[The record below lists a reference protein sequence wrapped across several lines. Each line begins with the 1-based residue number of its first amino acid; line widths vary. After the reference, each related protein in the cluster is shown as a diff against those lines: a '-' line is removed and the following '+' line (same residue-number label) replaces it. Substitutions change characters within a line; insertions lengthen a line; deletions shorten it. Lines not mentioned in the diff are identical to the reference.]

1 MRQAGRDRRGAAGTL
16 GGPGP
21 AAGAAVDNAGMA
33 TPFPAA
39 GSVRSAPGAGPEAP
53 ASPRRGAPPDAPPPS
68 AASLALARRIAEA
81 VQAAGGWIGFEDY
94 MARALYTPGLGYYSR
109 GDRQFGRLAA
119 DGSDFVTAPELSPHF
134 GRALAAQVAE
144 ALAATGVDEVWEFG
158 GGSGALAADL
168 LNRLHALGA
177 APRRYTLVDL
187 SGTLRARQQAT
198 LAERVPALAGCV
210 AWAEALPATMQGV
223 VVANELLDALP
234 VVLLHWDGRQ
244 WLERGVA
251 LASDARP
258 AGAAAAP
265 GAPPAPGHPPAAVA
279 PPRFAWADRP
289 TALRPPL
296 SDAHPG
302 FPPGAT
308 VELARQATA
317 WIASLGERLQRG
329 AAFLIDYGFP
339 EAEFFHPQRH
349 AGTLMCHRAHRA
361 DPDPLEAPGDKD
373 ITAHVDFT
381 ALALAAQDA
390 GFEVLG
396 YTSQA
401 RFLLNCGLLEGLPDG
416 AELPALAAR
425 AAAARLVHEHE
436 MGELFKVLGLVK
448 CPPGPAFEALG
459 FRQGD
464 RSHRL

>member
-1 MRQAGRDRRGAAGTL
+1 M
-16 GGPGP
+16 
-21 AAGAAVDNAGMA
+21 
-33 TPFPAA
+33 
-39 GSVRSAPGAGPEAP
+39 
-53 ASPRRGAPPDAPPPS
+53 
-68 AASLALARRIAEA
+68 
-81 VQAAGGWIGFEDY
+81 GFEDY

-109 GDRQFGRLAA
+109 GDRQFGTLAA

-158 GGSGALAADL
+158 AGSGALAADL
-168 LNRLHALGA
+168 LNGLHALGT
-177 APRRYTLVDL
+177 APRRYTIVDV
-187 SGTLRARQQAT
+187 SGTLRARQQTT
-198 LAERVPALAGCV
+198 LAERAPALAGRV
-210 AWAEALPATMQGV
+210 TWADALPAAMQGV
-223 VVANELLDALP
+223 VVANELIDALP
-234 VVLLHWDGRQ
+234 VALLHWDGAQ

-251 LASDARP
+251 LAP
-258 AGAAAAP
+258 AASPEAAP
-265 GAPPAPGHPPAAVA
+265 A
-279 PPRFAWADRP
+279 FAWADRP

-296 SDAHPG
+296 PEDHPG

-317 WIASLGERLQRG
+317 WVASLGERMQRG

-361 DPDPLEAPGDKD
+361 DPDPLDAPGDKD

-401 RFLLNCGLLEGLPDG
+401 RFLINCGLLDLLPQG
-416 AELPALAAR
+416 ADLPALAAR
-425 AAAARLVHEHE
+425 AAAARLINEHE
-436 MGELFKVLGLVK
+436 MGELFKVIGLVK
-448 CPPGPAFEALG
+448 APPGPAFDARG
-459 FRQGD
+459 FRTGD

>member
-1 MRQAGRDRRGAAGTL
+1 MQ
-16 GGPGP
+16 
-21 AAGAAVDNAGMA
+21 
-33 TPFPAA
+33 TPPRTP
-39 GSVRSAPGAGPEAP
+39 GSVRSPSAP
-53 ASPRRGAPPDAPPPS
+53 AADPSANPRGTARADTPPPPS
-68 AASLALARRIAEA
+68 PASLVLARQIAEA
-81 VQAAGGWIGFEDY
+81 LQAAGGWMGFEDY

-109 GDRQFGRLAA
+109 GDRQFGTLAT

-158 GGSGALAADL
+158 AGSGALAAEL
-168 LNRLHALGA
+168 LNGLAALGA
-177 APRRYTLVDL
+177 APRRYTIVDL
-187 SGTLRARQQAT
+187 SGTLRAKQQAT
-198 LAERVPALAGCV
+198 LQARAPALADRV
-210 AWAEALPATMQGV
+210 VWADALPAAMQGV
-223 VVANELLDALP
+223 VVGNELLDALP
-234 VVLLHWDGRQ
+234 VALLHWDGAQ

-251 LASDARP
+251 LAAKARP
-258 AGAAAAP
+258 ADP
-265 GAPPAPGHPPAAVA
+265 GASPAASPAADATPGFV
-279 PPRFAWADRP
+279 WADRP
-289 TALRPPL
+289 TTLRPPL
-296 SDAHPG
+296 DPG

-317 WIASLGERLQRG
+317 WLASLGERLQRG

-361 DPDPLEAPGDKD
+361 DPDPLDAPGDKD

-381 ALALAAQDA
+381 AVAVAAQDA

-401 RFLLNCGLLEGLPDG
+401 RFLINCGLLGLLPQG
-416 AELPALAAR
+416 ADLPALAAR
-425 AAAARLVHEHE
+425 AAAARLVNEHE
-436 MGELFKVLGLVK
+436 MGELFKVIGLVK
-448 CPPGPAFEALG
+448 APPGPVFDARG
-459 FRQGD
+459 FRAGD

>member
-1 MRQAGRDRRGAAGTL
+1 MQTPPRRPGSVRSPSEPAAAPPAKTR
-16 GGPGP
+16 P
-21 AAGAAVDNAGMA
+21 AAGAD
-33 TPFPAA
+33 
-39 GSVRSAPGAGPEAP
+39 APVPPSP
-53 ASPRRGAPPDAPPPS
+53 ASQ
-68 AASLALARRIAEA
+68 ALARQIAGA
-81 VQAAGGWIGFEDY
+81 VQAAGGWMGFEDY

-109 GDRQFGRLAA
+109 GDRQFGWLAA

-134 GRALAAQVAE
+134 GRALATQVAE

-158 GGSGALAADL
+158 AGSGALAAQL
-168 LNRLHALGA
+168 LEGLQALGA
-177 APRRYTLVDL
+177 TPRRYTVVDL

-198 LAERVPALAGCV
+198 LAERVPGLADRV
-210 AWAEALPATMQGV
+210 VWAEALPAVMAGV

-234 VVLLHWDGRQ
+234 VALLHWDGAQ

-251 LASDARP
+251 LARDAGP
-258 AGAAAAP
+258 TEP
-265 GAPPAPGHPPAAVA
+265 EAPPAPGHPTEPAAA
-279 PPRFAWADRP
+279 EATPRFVWADRP

-296 SDAHPG
+296 SEAHPG

-349 AGTLMCHRAHRA
+349 TGTLMCHRAHRA

-381 ALALAAQDA
+381 AVALAAQDA

-401 RFLLNCGLLEGLPDG
+401 RFLINCGLLDGLPAG

-425 AAAARLVHEHE
+425 AAAARLVNEHE
-436 MGELFKVLGLVK
+436 MGELFKVIGLVK
-448 CPPGPAFEALG
+448 APPGPVFDARG
-459 FRQGD
+459 FRSGD

>member
-1 MRQAGRDRRGAAGTL
+1 MQ
-16 GGPGP
+16 
-21 AAGAAVDNAGMA
+21 
-33 TPFPAA
+33 TPPRTP
-39 GSVRSAPGAGPEAP
+39 GSVRSPSAP
-53 ASPRRGAPPDAPPPS
+53 AADPSANPRGTARADAPPPPS
-68 AASLALARRIAEA
+68 PASQALARQIAEA
-81 VQAAGGWIGFEDY
+81 VQAAGGWMGFEDY

-109 GDRQFGRLAA
+109 GDRQFGTLAT

-158 GGSGALAADL
+158 AGSGALAAEL
-168 LNRLHALGA
+168 LNGLAALGA
-177 APRRYTLVDL
+177 APRRYTIVDL
-187 SGTLRARQQAT
+187 SGTLRAKQQAT
-198 LAERVPALAGCV
+198 LQARAPALADRV
-210 AWAEALPATMQGV
+210 VWADALPAAMQGV
-223 VVANELLDALP
+223 VVGNELLDALP
-234 VVLLHWDGRQ
+234 VALLHWDGAQ

-251 LASDARP
+251 LAAKSRP
-258 AGAAAAP
+258 AEPGASAAAS
-265 GAPPAPGHPPAAVA
+265 PAADATPGFV
-279 PPRFAWADRP
+279 WADRP
-289 TALRPPL
+289 TTLRPPL
-296 SDAHPG
+296 DPG

-317 WIASLGERLQRG
+317 WLASLGERLQRG

-361 DPDPLEAPGDKD
+361 DPDPLDAPGDKD

-381 ALALAAQDA
+381 AVAVAAQDA

-401 RFLLNCGLLEGLPDG
+401 RFLINCGLLDLLPQG
-416 AELPALAAR
+416 ADLPALAAR
-425 AAAARLVHEHE
+425 AAAARLVNEHE
-436 MGELFKVLGLVK
+436 MGELFKVIGLVK
-448 CPPGPAFEALG
+448 APPGPVFDARG
-459 FRQGD
+459 FRAGD

>member
-1 MRQAGRDRRGAAGTL
+1 M
-16 GGPGP
+16 
-21 AAGAAVDNAGMA
+21 
-33 TPFPAA
+33 
-39 GSVRSAPGAGPEAP
+39 
-53 ASPRRGAPPDAPPPS
+53 
-68 AASLALARRIAEA
+68 
-81 VQAAGGWIGFEDY
+81 GFEDY

-109 GDRQFGRLAA
+109 GDRQFGTLAT

-158 GGSGALAADL
+158 AGSGALAAEL
-168 LNRLHALGA
+168 LNGLAALGA
-177 APRRYTLVDL
+177 APRRYTIVDL
-187 SGTLRARQQAT
+187 SGTLRAKQQAT
-198 LAERVPALAGCV
+198 LQARAPALADRV
-210 AWAEALPATMQGV
+210 VWADALPAAMQGV
-223 VVANELLDALP
+223 VVGNELLDALP
-234 VVLLHWDGRQ
+234 VALLHWDGAQ

-251 LASDARP
+251 LAAKSRP
-258 AGAAAAP
+258 AEPGASAAAS
-265 GAPPAPGHPPAAVA
+265 PAADATPGFV
-279 PPRFAWADRP
+279 WADRP
-289 TALRPPL
+289 TTLRPPL
-296 SDAHPG
+296 DPG

-317 WIASLGERLQRG
+317 WLASLGERLQRG

-361 DPDPLEAPGDKD
+361 DPDPLDAPGDKD

-381 ALALAAQDA
+381 AVAVAAQDA

-401 RFLLNCGLLEGLPDG
+401 RFLINCGLLDLLPQG
-416 AELPALAAR
+416 ADLPALAAR
-425 AAAARLVHEHE
+425 AAAARLVNEHE
-436 MGELFKVLGLVK
+436 MGELFKVIGLVK
-448 CPPGPAFEALG
+448 APPGPVFDARG
-459 FRQGD
+459 FRAGD